1 MALAITPAEVA
12 HPMSININADD
23 KQRKN
28 TIWKRQQ
35 NVQIKINKIDLPLYM
50 FHVIYYHKINQ

>member
-28 TIWKRQQ
+28 TI
-35 NVQIKINKIDLPLYM
+35 
-50 FHVIYYHKINQ
+50 